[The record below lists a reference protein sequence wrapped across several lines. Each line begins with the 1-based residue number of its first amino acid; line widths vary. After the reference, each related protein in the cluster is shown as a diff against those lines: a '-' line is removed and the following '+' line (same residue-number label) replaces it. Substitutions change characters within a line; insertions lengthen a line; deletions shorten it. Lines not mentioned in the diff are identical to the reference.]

1 MTWLDWVLLGMCIAL
16 GAVLMRDGR
25 PFERRAALL
34 MVALACGFVGV
45 MVLAKIGRAHV

>member
-1 MTWLDWVLLGMCIAL
+1 MTWIDAVLLGMCIML
-16 GAVLMRDGR
+16 GAILMRDGR

-45 MVLAKIGRAHV
+45 MVLASILGGGR

>member
-1 MTWLDWVLLGMCIAL
+1 MNWIDAVLLGMCIAL

-34 MVALACGFVGV
+34 LVALACGFVGV
-45 MVLAKIGRAHV
+45 MVLATILGGGR